1 MTKALAGDTLSFA
14 AAKLTPETSFKI
26 SNGTL
31 EAIKYLALILM
42 TLDHVNKFWFKDAY
56 AGLFWAGRVAMPLF
70 AFSLAYN
77 LARPDGLQKGV
88 HVRTIKRL
96 GLYAVAASPIYMLLG
111 NVYYGWPL
119 NILFLLFIG
128 GSIVYLA
135 EKGGVANICF
145 AALLF
150 IFGGALVEFWW
161 FGIAFFLASWW
172 YCKSPTTFALLG
184 MTAAAAGLYVVN
196 KNMWAMAA
204 VPLIFL
210 APCIDLKVP
219 RYRHIFYVYYPL
231 HLGLILAVVRTFN
244 HA

>member
-1 MTKALAGDTLSFA
+1 MTKALVKDALSFA
-14 AAKLTPETSFKI
+14 PAKLTPETSFKI

-31 EAIKYLALILM
+31 EGIKYLALILM

-70 AFSLAYN
+70 AFNLAYN
-77 LARPDGLQKGV
+77 LARPGSLQNGV

-96 GLYAVAASPIYMLLG
+96 GLYAIVASPIYMLLG

-119 NILFLLFIG
+119 NILFLLLVG
-128 GSIVYLA
+128 CSIIFLV
-135 EKGGVANICF
+135 EKSGARNICF

-161 FGIAFFLASWW
+161 FGIAFFLVAWW
-172 YCKSPTTFALLG
+172 YCKSPTTFALIG
-184 MTAAAAGLYVVN
+184 MTVAAAGLYAVN
-196 KNMWAMAA
+196 KNMWGMAA
-204 VPLIFL
+204 VPLIL
-210 APCIDLKVP
+210 IAPWIYLKIP

-231 HLGLILAVVRTFN
+231 HLGLILAAVRMFN
-244 HA
+244 RT